1 MHMVLI
7 RIAFVYLESGLYL
20 ACVVIL
26 CYYWERL
33 GQLKRRGSLTT
44 VAAGN
49 KT

>member
-20 ACVVIL
+20 ACVIML
-26 CYYWERL
+26 WERL
-33 GQLKRRGSLTT
+33 GQLKRRGSLTM